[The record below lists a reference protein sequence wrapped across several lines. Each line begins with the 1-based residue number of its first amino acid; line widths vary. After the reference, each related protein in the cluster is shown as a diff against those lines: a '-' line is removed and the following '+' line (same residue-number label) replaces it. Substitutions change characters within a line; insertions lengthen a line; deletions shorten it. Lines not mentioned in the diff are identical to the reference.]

1 MKRLAFFKLIF
12 FVSLTLISIYLL
24 NRKIGDIPPLGKFLN
39 PATGFW
45 QNAES
50 VVPRDIFLEDGALLD
65 EVTILIDDQGVPH
78 IFAQNDHDL
87 YFAQGYITAKDRLW
101 QLDFQTR
108 YAAGR
113 LSEVVGKKAVELDRY
128 QRRIGMTYGAENMIT
143 EATKDTQSKAI
154 LEAYAAGINA
164 YINQLE
170 PADYPIEFKILDYE
184 PELWK
189 PLNSALLLK
198 LMSATLA
205 RGTNE
210 LALSNILDQY
220 EEEVI
225 NDLFPNYPFVEDPI
239 IPQGT
244 PWDFDTDSSSTITN
258 AAKIATVK
266 KDHASRTNSEPM
278 NWLTSRLLT
287 APKPENLGSN
297 NWTVNGN
304 KSSTGFPILANDP
317 HLDLTLPSIWYQIQ
331 LQSPHVN
338 VYGASIPGAP
348 NVIIGF
354 NENIAWGVTN
364 VGSDVL
370 DWYQVTFK
378 DSSHQ
383 EYKQNDH
390 WRKTKTR
397 IEEIKVR
404 GQQAFYDTVY
414 YTHQGPIPYL
424 DNKPEGLPMTANIP
438 EGYALNW
445 VAHLPSNEIKTF
457 FELNMA
463 SDYEDYRHALSHFV
477 APAQNFV
484 YADRKGDIAITPNGL
499 FPLKE
504 NRQGKFLLDGSDSAN
519 EWKQRIPFE
528 RNPTA
533 RNPDQN
539 YLSSANQWPVD
550 PSYPYYLGW
559 EFAPSE
565 RARRINSQLEKMEEA
580 SLRSFQALQTDD
592 YSLLAE
598 ALTDT
603 LLHILADASNL
614 SDLENRSLAEL
625 KDWNY
630 RYEHNSVAASIF
642 ETFYNKINDQLW
654 KEYFS
659 NQETLMRYPSR
670 DRTLHLLLHEP
681 ESRWYSTPG
690 KERTRSEVVV
700 LSFKESIQE
709 LKENYGSI
717 EHWEWG
723 HVKQT
728 HVPHLAAI
736 PGLGS
741 TILDVGG
748 SKHTVNAMS
757 EKNGPSWRMVIL
769 LGNQPKAY
777 GVLPGGASGNPGSP
791 FYDNQISTW
800 EKGELI
806 ELHLLDTPSRDQENI
821 ISQIKLTPSN

>member
-1 MKRLAFFKLIF
+1 
-12 FVSLTLISIYLL
+12 
-24 NRKIGDIPPLGKFLN
+24 
-39 PATGFW
+39 
-45 QNAES
+45 
-50 VVPRDIFLEDGALLD
+50 
-65 EVTILIDDQGVPH
+65 
-78 IFAQNDHDL
+78 
-87 YFAQGYITAKDRLW
+87 
-101 QLDFQTR
+101 
-108 YAAGR
+108 
-113 LSEVVGKKAVELDRY
+113 
-128 QRRIGMTYGAENMIT
+128 MTYGAENMIT

-184 PELWK
+184 PELWN

-220 EEEVI
+220 GEEVI

-550 PSYPYYLGW
+550 PSYPY
-559 EFAPSE
+559 
-565 RARRINSQLEKMEEA
+565 
-580 SLRSFQALQTDD
+580 
-592 YSLLAE
+592 
-598 ALTDT
+598 
-603 LLHILADASNL
+603 
-614 SDLENRSLAEL
+614 
-625 KDWNY
+625 
-630 RYEHNSVAASIF
+630 
-642 ETFYNKINDQLW
+642 
-654 KEYFS
+654 
-659 NQETLMRYPSR
+659 
-670 DRTLHLLLHEP
+670 
-681 ESRWYSTPG
+681 
-690 KERTRSEVVV
+690 
-700 LSFKESIQE
+700 
-709 LKENYGSI
+709 
-717 EHWEWG
+717 
-723 HVKQT
+723 
-728 HVPHLAAI
+728 
-736 PGLGS
+736 
-741 TILDVGG
+741 
-748 SKHTVNAMS
+748 
-757 EKNGPSWRMVIL
+757 
-769 LGNQPKAY
+769 
-777 GVLPGGASGNPGSP
+777 
-791 FYDNQISTW
+791 
-800 EKGELI
+800 
-806 ELHLLDTPSRDQENI
+806 
-821 ISQIKLTPSN
+821 